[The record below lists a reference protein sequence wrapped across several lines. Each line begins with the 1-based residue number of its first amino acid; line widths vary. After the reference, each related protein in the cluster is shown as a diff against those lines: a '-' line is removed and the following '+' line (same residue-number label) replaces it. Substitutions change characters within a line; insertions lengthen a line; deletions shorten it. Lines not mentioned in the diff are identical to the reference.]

1 MKPYL
6 KYGIISA
13 VAGTCIT
20 LLIYVLGWDKSPS
33 GRYLG
38 WLSFPVTIV
47 LMVMCVKECRHTL
60 YEGFISFGQAFKN
73 LFLMILISSVLAAL
87 FMYVYTAFINPSLI
101 DYILEQ
107 QALSLEERG
116 MDQSQIDKA
125 MAISEKF
132 VTPLWMSVWSFVIGL
147 LILTIIALIL
157 AAVMKKENPE
167 VIS

>member
-6 KYGIISA
+6 KYGLISA
-13 VAGTCIT
+13 ITGICIT
-20 LLIYVLGWDKSPS
+20 LLVYVLGWDKSPS

-47 LMVMCVKECRHTL
+47 LMVMCVRECRQTL

-87 FMYVYTAFINPSLI
+87 FMYVYTGFINPSLI

-107 QALSLEERG
+107 QELAMEERG
-116 MDQSQIDKA
+116 MDQSQIDQA
-125 MAISEKF
+125 IAISKIF
-132 VTPLWMSVWSFVIGL
+132 ITPLWMSIWSFFIGL
-147 LILTIIALIL
+147 LISAVIALII

-167 VIS
+167 VIR